1 MAPRPRRHWALIHH
15 GACATWQARR
25 SQASP
30 HDANGRCTI
39 IRQCGATTQEEE
51 EENRPVHRHH
61 ATDGGDSDPAMVF
74 DCVLLHSGAS
84 SPHRLVVVAVHTVTF
99 ARFRRQARG
108 IGLLTHVRAF
118 MEVLGEQRARKSVR
132 QILVYGVFLV
142 AFTAWYGGYAVFGR
156 RPCIHGATVGAVMCG
171 PSKTRTSSG
180 LGTICSNN

>member
-1 MAPRPRRHWALIHH
+1 
-15 GACATWQARR
+15 
-25 SQASP
+25 
-30 HDANGRCTI
+30 
-39 IRQCGATTQEEE
+39 
-51 EENRPVHRHH
+51 
-61 ATDGGDSDPAMVF
+61 MVF

-142 AFTAWYGGYAVFGR
+142 AFTAWYGG
-156 RPCIHGATVGAVMCG
+156 
-171 PSKTRTSSG
+171 
-180 LGTICSNN
+180 